1 MWVWVN
7 SGSWWWTGSPGV
19 LRFMGSQRV
28 GPDWRTELNWTELK
42 PRQSELFCRTS
53 LIRTCRK
60 EPYSLS
66 GCMLWR
72 CKIEAALWPYILP
85 HGGASLRA
93 KVRMKKGK
101 EIQTQEEKSWRS
113 LSPGSSRTWKQIAAT
128 LSVVFQLEPVY
139 FCFLKLVWRV
149 LTSKSLQAESIIS
162 YWFVLHGI

>member
-1 MWVWVN
+1 MDVSLSELRELVMDREAWRAAIH
-7 SGSWWWTGSPGV
+7 GV
-19 LRFMGSQRV
+19 TKSRTWLE
-28 GPDWRTELNWTELK
+28 DWTELNWTELK

-72 CKIEAALWPYILP
+72 CKTEAALWPYILP

-101 EIQTQEEKSWRS
+101 EIQTQEEKSWQS
-113 LSPGSSRTWKQIAAT
+113 LSPGSSQIWKQIAAT

-149 LTSKSLQAESIIS
+149 LTSKSL
-162 YWFVLHGI
+162 